1 MKTLKFNQTTW
12 TDINGKAIGNQ
23 VLQYLDT
30 VILDIK
36 TENIPNGKTIKIL
49 LYEKER
55 TGDDTQMEAKE
66 HIVQQ
71 EKVKYTIPLTKMM
84 FERLNKRDKNS
95 WTGITDEV
103 HHYYVKI
110 YYDNKLLYTG
120 EKNNILNVR
129 NKIGQTIYP
138 QKANKPVVV
147 NVEKPP
153 KHNQKT
159 KKELIFNI
167 FFDGTQNN
175 MNNTQKRL
183 EGSHTYTTHSNKKD
197 DSYKNYYSNIA
208 LLYRTINET
217 YADNVINIYTEGVGT
232 RNNLADESTAAG
244 TGMNNLIATSGIESK
259 IAKVIKDIKLKHEE
273 YKKIKKITPSI
284 FIFNLF
290 GFSRGAA
297 TARYFMSLESRI
309 RTILGIKDNQRREFN
324 FVGLFDTVASYG
336 LYHKNDVENLKLDSV
351 SKAKKV
357 FHLTAGDEYRD
368 NFKLTTIKSAIKKG
382 VGYELEIPGAH
393 SDIGGGYQEEEKER
407 RLLASKTTYNLLPP
421 EELKK
426 LRKEYIA
433 QGWYHPKQIDIYS
446 IKAEE
451 SMLYTHSLIGY
462 REIPYHYQHIGYH
475 IMREFAKKY
484 AGIVFKEEKKK
495 NGNGN
500 KKDIDTSIPEDL
512 KSLYNTLFNYAKA
525 NDKAQRKKIVLT
537 NKDLW
542 VRNKYLHISAEKSG
556 LKSFYLGESKDD
568 NGNPKR
574 GELDG

>member
-1 MKTLKFNQTTW
+1 MLKQVGHPKITNVIW
-12 TDINGKAIGNQ
+12 RDINGLSINNRT
-23 VLQYLDT
+23 LQYLDMAELEIR
-30 VILDIK
+30 IL
-36 TENIPNGKTIKIL
+36 NIPNGKTIKII
-49 LYEKER
+49 LYEKEQI
-55 TGDDTQMEAKE
+55 GNNTQMEAKE

-71 EKVKYTIPLTKMM
+71 GKVKYTIPLTKMM

-103 HHYYVKI
+103 HYYVKI

-120 EKNNILNVR
+120 EKNNILNVK
-129 NKIGQTIYP
+129 NEIGQTIYP

-153 KHNQKT
+153 KHSQKT
-159 KKELIFNI
+159 KKGLIFNI
-167 FFDGTQNN
+167 FFDGTGNN
-175 MNNTQKRL
+175 MNNTEKRL
-183 EGSHTYTTHSNKKD
+183 EGSHIYTTYSNKKN

-232 RNNLADESTAAG
+232 RNNLADESTAAV

-309 RTILGIKDNQRREFN
+309 RAVLGIKGHQTREFN

-336 LYHKNDVENLKLDSV
+336 LCHKNDVENLKLDSV

-368 NFKLTTIKSAIKKG
+368 SFMLTKITSAIKKG

-393 SDIGGGYQEEEKER
+393 SDVGGGYQEKEEER
-407 RLLASKTTYNLLPP
+407 IVLASETSFSPLSP
-421 EELKK
+421 EKLVK

-433 QGWYHPKQIDIYS
+433 QGWYTSKEIDINTRKF
-446 IKAEE
+446 KAGGE
-451 SMLYTHSLIGY
+451 SRYAHLLVGY
-462 REIPYHYQHIGYH
+462 REIPFEYQYIGYH

-484 AGIVFKEEKKK
+484 AGIVFDNELIRKYK
-495 NGNGN
+495 
-500 KKDIDTSIPEDL
+500 IFIPSDL
-512 KSLYNTLFNYAKA
+512 KTLYDTLLSYAKA
-525 NDKAQRKKIVLT
+525 NDKAHRKKIVLT
-537 NKDLW
+537 HKDLW
-542 VRNKYLHISAEKSG
+542 IRNKYLHISARENIP
-556 LKSFYLGESKDD
+556 FLGASKDE
-568 NGNPKR
+568 NGKPKR

>member
-1 MKTLKFNQTTW
+1 MTTDAGKTKIDKATW
-12 TDINGKAIGNQ
+12 TDINGKTIGNQ

-30 VILDIK
+30 VILYIK
-36 TENIPNGKTIKIL
+36 TENIPSGKTIKIF
-49 LYEKER
+49 LYEKEKI
-55 TGDDTQMEAKE
+55 GDDTQMEAKE

-71 EKVKYTIPLTKMM
+71 GKVKYTIPLTKMM

-95 WTGITDEV
+95 WTGIKDEV

-120 EKNNILNVR
+120 ENNNILNVK
-129 NKIGQTIYP
+129 NEIGQTIYP

-147 NVEKPP
+147 NVENPP
-153 KHNQKT
+153 KHSQKP
-159 KKELIFNI
+159 KKSLIFNI

-175 MNNTQKRL
+175 MNNTQKRI
-183 EGSHTYTTHSNKKD
+183 NKQTSLTD
-197 DSYKNYYSNIA
+197 DSYMNYYSNIA
-208 LLYRTINET
+208 LLYKTLQGT
-217 YADNVINIYTEGVGT
+217 KDVISIYTEGVGT
-232 RNNLADESTAAG
+232 EDNKQDEMPAVYTANNDILVVKT
-244 TGMNNLIATSGIESK
+244 GIENK
-259 IAKVIKDIKLKHEE
+259 ISETLKKVKKEYSSYIEKKLIH
-273 YKKIKKITPSI
+273 PDV

-309 RTILGIKDNQRREFN
+309 RAVLGIKGNQRREFN

-336 LYHKNDVENLKLDSV
+336 LYHQNDVENLQLDSV

-357 FHLTAGDEYRD
+357 FHLTAGDEYRS
-368 NFKLTTIKSAIKKG
+368 NFMLTKITSAIKKG

-393 SDIGGGYQEEEKER
+393 SDVGGGYQEKEKEQR
-407 RLLASKTTYNLLPP
+407 VLASETSFSPFSS

-433 QGWYHPKQIDIYS
+433 QGWYTSKEIDINTRTF
-446 IKAEE
+446 KAGGEIRYAH
-451 SMLYTHSLIGY
+451 LLVGY
-462 REIPYHYQHIGYH
+462 REIPYQYQHIGYH

-484 AGIVFKEEKKK
+484 AGIKFSHEKI
-495 NGNGN
+495 N
-500 KKDIDTSIPEDL
+500 DLEIWIPSEL
-512 KSLYNTLFNYAKA
+512 KPLYNTLLNYAKA

-537 NKDLW
+537 HKDLW
-542 VRNKYLHISAEKSG
+542 VRNKYLHISAKENIPFMG
-556 LKSFYLGESKDD
+556 ASKDD
-568 NGNPKR
+568 NGKPKR

>member
-1 MKTLKFNQTTW
+1 MKISSATW
-12 TDINGKAIGNQ
+12 ADINGKSIGNQ

-36 TENIPNGKTIKIL
+36 TENIPNGKTIKIV

-55 TGDDTQMEAKE
+55 TGYDTQMEAKE

-103 HHYYVKI
+103 HYYYVKI
-110 YYDNKLLYTG
+110 YYDNKLFYTG

-153 KHNQKT
+153 KHSQKT

-183 EGSHTYTTHSNKKD
+183 EGSHTYTTRSNKKD

-208 LLYRTINET
+208 LLYMTT
-217 YADNVINIYTEGVGT
+217 KYKYADNIINIYIEGVGT
-232 RNNLADESTAAG
+232 ENNQKDENRAVMVADHSLGAID
-244 TGMNNLIATSGIESK
+244 TGVKHK
-259 IAKVIKDIKLKHEE
+259 INKAFDDIKNMYIDYRKNNSV
-273 YKKIKKITPSI
+273 PDV
-284 FIFNLF
+284 FVFNLF

-309 RTILGIKDNQRREFN
+309 RAVLGIKGHQKIEFN

-336 LYHKNDVENLKLDSV
+336 GYHKNDVEQLKLDSV

-357 FHLTAGDEYRD
+357 FHLTAGDEYRS
-368 NFKLTTIKSAIKKG
+368 NFMLTKITSAIKKG

-433 QGWYHPKQIDIYS
+433 QGWYHPKQIDIYP

-537 NKDLW
+537 HKDLW

-556 LKSFYLGESKDD
+556 LKSYYLGESKDG